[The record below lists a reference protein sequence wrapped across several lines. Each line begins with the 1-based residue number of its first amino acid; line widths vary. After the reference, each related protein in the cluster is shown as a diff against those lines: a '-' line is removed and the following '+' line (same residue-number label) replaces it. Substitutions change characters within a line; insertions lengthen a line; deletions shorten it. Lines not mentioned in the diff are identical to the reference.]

1 MVCSGWLKNTH
12 SVCVLSAHQIVALLV
27 DAMDGDLT
35 YKELIKLTLSCPK
48 YFH

>member
-1 MVCSGWLKNTH
+1 MTH
-12 SVCVLSAHQIVALLV
+12 SVCSAHQSVVLLV

-35 YKELIKLTLSCPK
+35 YTDLIKLTLSCPK